1 MLKSFHVTLAYLT
14 AVGFLLRGVWSV
26 VDSPLRNERWV
37 RVVPH
42 VVDTALLALGVTLAV
57 RIGASLGDAWLAA
70 KMTALLAYIGF
81 GVLAMRGRTRRL
93 KVFGFAAALL
103 ALIYLFA
110 VAYTRSPWPLGSLA
124 AA

>member
-14 AVGFLLRGVWSV
+14 AVGFLLRGLWSV
-26 VDSPLRNERWV
+26 LDSPLRDERWV

-42 VVDTALLALGVTLAV
+42 LVDTTLLVLGVTLAV
-57 RIGASLGDAWLAA
+57 QIGASLADAWLAA

-81 GVLAMRGRTRRL
+81 GVLAMRGSTRTL
-93 KVFGFAAALL
+93 KIFGFCASLL
-103 ALIYLFA
+103 ALAYLFL
-110 VAYTRSPWPLGSLA
+110 VAYTRSPWPLA

>member
-14 AVGFLLRGVWSV
+14 AVGFVLRGLWSIL
-26 VDSPLRNERWV
+26 DSPLRRERWV

-42 VVDTALLALGVTLAV
+42 VVDTLLLVLGVTLAL
-57 RIGASLGDAWLAA
+57 RIGASLTDAWLAA

-81 GVLAMRGRTRRL
+81 GVLAMRARTRAV
-93 KVFGFAAALL
+93 KVLGFVCALL
-103 ALIYLFA
+103 TLAYLFS
-110 VAYTRSPWPLGSLA
+110 VAYSRSPWPLA